1 MSAKEFL
8 SECLGN
14 IYKPRETRPISE
26 WAYESVIFEGAEN
39 RMFAGTPYDV
49 RLTPY
54 NNAIFEFLQ
63 DPEDRELIILKSS
76 QIGLTLAVYIGNK
89 WLNKFRPGNALYVAR
104 DVSSVRELGKQRF
117 WPLMEQGT
125 EGDVKEVSDKDQ
137 TIQVKKING
146 VTIRLVGAQ
155 SASGFISFP
164 CSYAFLDES
173 ETHADLVE
181 GSTIALTRARFKG
194 DSEYKM
200 VVFSKAQ
207 DEAIYETDKVTKK
220 AKLVSGQGT
229 RTCDEFY
236 SGTQETYHVP
246 CPHCDHY
253 QPLTWD
259 QMKLDPA
266 AITSAPGVL
275 PVEYDQALV
284 EELTYQECV
293 SCHGRIL
300 DKHKRKIVPLGR
312 WTPAAPDQR
321 KGPYKQAYPRRRSL
335 QMSDLFVFLFDSVH
349 WGKLMLKW
357 LEAQGDDEKL
367 DAFYNDHLGL
377 PRPERKSAGKV
388 EMSAVDKLIS
398 TNPDHLRLRLYDEG
412 RRWQGPQKKLH
423 FDPLFLGIGIDKQ
436 KDHLKLVIG
445 AFEESGELH
454 ILDYAAIF
462 SEADLT
468 FLLENFR
475 VDTPTA
481 GIYPLHAALMDCG
494 HIWASVMDYAFEVN
508 QMGII
513 NYFAPARGVGD
524 PRGHGVIWPY
534 NDTSVPHRPVQVVNF
549 NNQYWENELFRHRI
563 IEARLDKPSLRH
575 PRIHLPQDVDED
587 FKRELTNGQQT
598 MKKLRG
604 KNFEQLWW
612 EKARPNE
619 ANDFADCI
627 EELLIIWDLHKP
639 QAVPDDPPPES
650 EEPPD

>member
-1 MSAKEFL
+1 MSARQFL
-8 SECLGN
+8 TETL
-14 IYKPRETRPISE
+14 KVHFQPRETRKIGE
-26 WAYESVIFEGAEN
+26 WAYENIILEGAEN
-39 RMFAGTPYDV
+39 RQMSGTPYDI
-49 RLTPY
+49 RNTPY
-54 NNAIFEFLQ
+54 NETIFDFLQ
-63 DPEDRELIILKSS
+63 DPYDRELIILKSS
-76 QIGLTLAVYIGNK
+76 QIGLTLAVYIGLAWMTKYN
-89 WLNKFRPGNALYVAR
+89 PGNIIYCAR
-104 DVSSVRELGKQRF
+104 DVLSVRELGKQRLTPIMRQISPEF
-117 WPLMEQGT
+117 
-125 EGDVKEVSDKDQ
+125 SDEISGGDQ

-146 VTIRLVGAQ
+146 ITMRLIGAQ

-164 CSYAFLDES
+164 CSIAALDES
-173 ETHADLVE
+173 EVHKDLEE

-194 DSEYKM
+194 DSDYKLL
-200 VVFSKAQ
+200 VFSKSQ
-207 DEAIYETDKVTKK
+207 DEPIYEVDKVTKK
-220 AKLVSGQGT
+220 AKLISGQGT
-229 RTCDEFY
+229 RTCDEYY
-236 SGTQETYHVP
+236 SGTQETLHVP

-253 QPLTWD
+253 QPLTWG

-275 PVEYDQALV
+275 PVEYDQLKV

-293 SCHGRIL
+293 NCHGRIL
-300 DKHKRKIVPLGR
+300 DRHKRKIVPLGR

-321 KGPYKQAYPRRRSL
+321 KGPYKQAYPRRRSIHI
-335 QMSDLFVFLFDSVH
+335 SDLYVFLFDSVH

-367 DAFYNDHLGL
+367 DAFHNDFLGL

-481 GIYPLHAALMDCG
+481 GVFPIYAGLMDCG

-513 NYFAPARGVGD
+513 HYFAPARGVGD

-563 IEARLDKPSLRH
+563 IEARLDRPSLRH
-575 PRIHLPQDVDED
+575 PRIHLPMDADED
-587 FKRELTNGQQT
+587 FKRELTNGHQI
-598 MKKLRG
+598 MKKVRG
-604 KNFEQLWW
+604 QNFEQLWW
-612 EKARPNE
+612 CKARQNE
-619 ANDFADCI
+619 SNDYADCI

-639 QAVPDDPPPES
+639 PTAPE
-650 EEPPD
+650 EEETVENTE